1 MKIAAVKKSQRKSEL
16 QRNHSAGST
25 RWIVIASIAA
35 FVLLTVW
42 VLWETRPSNMIA
54 KKQAAL
60 ISGIEKRSPSRIE
73 RLLAED
79 YSDRWGF
86 DRNDAAEAVVDVG
99 SQFLTLVLTPEEM
112 TVDRVEDRAVVTTRL
127 RVSGKPIGPGGN
139 EVTRRLN
146 RIETPFEFTWVKQ
159 SFLPAS
165 WRLVQIE
172 NVDLPGNLYG
182 YEPGDIRRAMQGE

>member
-1 MKIAAVKKSQRKSEL
+1 MKKSQRKSEL
-16 QRNHSAGST
+16 LLRCHGST
-25 RWIVIASIAA
+25 RWIILASVAGLFLVGA
-35 FVLLTVW
+35 W
-42 VLWETRPSNMIA
+42 VVWETRPSNMIA

-60 ISGIEKRSPSRIE
+60 ISGIEKRSPSRVE
-73 RLLAED
+73 RLLAETYQD
-79 YSDRWGF
+79 KWGF
-86 DRNDAAEAVVDVG
+86 DRIDASEAVVDVG

-112 TVDRVEDRAVVTTRL
+112 TVERTSDRAVITTFL

-146 RIETPFEFTWVKQ
+146 QLETPFVFTWEKQ

-172 NVDLPGNLYG
+172 NLGLPENLYG
-182 YEPGDIRRAMQGE
+182 YEPGDIRRAMQGQ

>member
-1 MKIAAVKKSQRKSEL
+1 MV
-16 QRNHSAGST
+16 
-25 RWIVIASIAA
+25 SIAA
-35 FVLLTVW
+35 LLILAAL

-54 KKQAAL
+54 KKQDSL
-60 ISGIEKRSPSRIE
+60 IRGIEKRSPSRIE

-79 YSDRWGF
+79 YLDRWGF
-86 DRNDAAEAVVDVG
+86 DRNAAAEAVVDVG
-99 SQFLTLVLTPEEM
+99 SQFLTLVLTLEEM
-112 TVDRVEDRAVVTTRL
+112 TVDRDEGRAVVKAFL

-146 RIETPFEFTWVKQ
+146 RLKTPFEFTWEKQ

-172 NVDLPGNLYG
+172 NVELPENLYG